1 MATMRNDYYLSELC
15 DVFEVSRSGYYA
27 WSKNP
32 VSERKRQDQELLN
45 EIQIMRKQKY
55 VRAYGS
61 PRLTT
66 RLRAKGYRCSPRRV
80 VRIMNEHGITASPPK
95 AWKPQTTKQNPKS
108 KASPNLLKER
118 SPSAPRETL
127 VGDITYVHTKE
138 KTLYLSVIMDLF
150 TRQIL
155 GWKLSDHMESSLV
168 KGSLEEAKMKQGF
181 TSETLFHSD
190 RGSQYSSTMVREYLK
205 ENQLTQSMSA
215 KGYCYDNATM
225 ESFFATL
232 KKESFP
238 PKHTFENPT
247 HARREIFSYI
257 EGFYNTQRIHTSLNN
272 LSPDQFYNLHLN

>member
-1 MATMRNDYYLSELC
+1 MRE
-15 DVFEVSRSGYYA
+15 
-27 WSKNP
+27 
-32 VSERKRQDQELLN
+32 N
-45 EIQIMRKQKY
+45 EIK
-55 VRAYGS
+55 A
-61 PRLTT
+61 
-66 RLRAKGYRCSPRRV
+66 CS
-80 VRIMNEHGITASPPK
+80 HK

-108 KASPNLLKER
+108 KASPNLLKE
-118 SPSAPRETL
+118 SPPTTPREAL

-155 GWKLSDHMESSLV
+155 GWRLSDHMESSLV
-168 KGSLEEAKMKQGF
+168 KGSLEETRMNQGF
-181 TSETLFHSD
+181 TPETLFHSD

-205 ENQLTQSMSA
+205 DHQLTQSMSA
-215 KGYCYDNATM
+215 KGYCYDNAHC

-257 EGFYNTQRIHTSLNN
+257 ESFYNTQRIHTSLNN
-272 LSPDQFYNLHLN
+272 LSPNQFCNLHLN